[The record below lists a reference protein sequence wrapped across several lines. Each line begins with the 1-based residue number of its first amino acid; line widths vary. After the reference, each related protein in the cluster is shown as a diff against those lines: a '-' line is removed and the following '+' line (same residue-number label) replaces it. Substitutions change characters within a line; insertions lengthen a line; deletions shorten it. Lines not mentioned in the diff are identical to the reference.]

1 MNRLGNVR
9 LLTHAAGEERRG
21 AGESRAPESN
31 QNDTLIKAALSLS
44 QAIEALGSL
53 NFFGEVRPPEVSRGV
68 DFYREVRRFECALIN
83 EALRLTGGSQTRA
96 CALLGLNPTTL
107 NCMIKRYGIGASS
120 SSSSSPSA
128 AARGRRQRNRRA
140 RKAEAGAET
149 RAHEGAP
156 QVSPRQLEEA

>member
-1 MNRLGNVR
+1 MNRMGNVR
-9 LLTHAAGEERRG
+9 LLTHASAEERRG
-21 AGESRAPESN
+21 AEEGRAPESN

-83 EALRLTGGSQTRA
+83 EALRLAGGSQTRA

-120 SSSSSPSA
+120 HGVA
-128 AARGRRQRNRRA
+128 VGRRPRRRRA
-140 RKAEAGAET
+140 RQVETNAEP
-149 RAHEGAP
+149 RAHEDAP
-156 QVSPRQLEEA
+156 L